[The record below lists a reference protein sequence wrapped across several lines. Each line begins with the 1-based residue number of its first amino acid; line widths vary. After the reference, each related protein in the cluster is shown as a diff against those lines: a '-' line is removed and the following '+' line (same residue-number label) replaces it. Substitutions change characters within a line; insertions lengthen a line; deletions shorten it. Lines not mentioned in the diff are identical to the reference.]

1 VTQFNK
7 LNKDFSERINVL
19 DEVASKVVVDVD
31 RQSDEEVET
40 NSNKRRLVAQGIREN
55 ESTLPVYARL
65 MKRCW
70 DVDPNKRP
78 AADELVEIITCWFD
92 YYPNWN
98 IERIPVPSN
107 ISKIKTSL
115 NIIHIIITSSLF
127 LILYV

>member
-70 DVDPNKRP
+70 DSDPNKRP
-78 AADELVEIITCWFD
+78 TAEDL
-92 YYPNWN
+92 
-98 IERIPVPSN
+98 IERFRKMRSQYYSNYDRVQVPGKAIN
-107 ISKIKTSL
+107 LINLINVIS
-115 NIIHIIITSSLF
+115 
-127 LILYV
+127 